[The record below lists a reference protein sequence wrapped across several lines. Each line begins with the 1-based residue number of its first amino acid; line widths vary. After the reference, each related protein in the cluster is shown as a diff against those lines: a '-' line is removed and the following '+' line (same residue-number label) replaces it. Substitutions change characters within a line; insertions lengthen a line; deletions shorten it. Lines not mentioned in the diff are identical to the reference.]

1 MAWWLMSACPSQG
14 STRGSSQRASAPGR
28 RRRFQRQQIVEMQF
42 RHQRGRRFRFQA
54 GIGRAGR
61 LVQQRLAQSRNGR
74 SARGQPAH
82 QRITGQPA
90 GPACEEHH
98 DVHARSFLRLAR
110 RSSLCATACQI
121 KRILNSIYR
130 ADAGLSISVSAHTML
145 AIPEILTPNTRRNA
159 RLPELL
165 SKWAR
170 IGLTFAPAI
179 PILKNILN
187 PEFKTNKLR
196 HNSLRAARNRSAF
209 HAVSFPQ
216 ADPGGQHRHRPGL
229 AGPGQRAHGG
239 VRRAC
244 APGRHRAGPA
254 ARPVGARHGRG
265 RHRLDR
271 PARTRHRPLRRQHP
285 RRHRASAGRRRGL
298 GAGAADRN
306 RRRRPARA
314 GRQPLPAARQP
325 LGRRRTAAAGRRRR
339 HAGSRHAGLGR
350 PDDRDRPAWKT
361 RRPSRRC
368 PGSTI
373 CSSALAICPCR
384 AAPPIPT

>member
-1 MAWWLMSACPSQG
+1 MLVYPS
-14 STRGSSQRASAPGR
+14 
-28 RRRFQRQQIVEMQF
+28 
-42 RHQRGRRFRFQA
+42 
-54 GIGRAGR
+54 
-61 LVQQRLAQSRNGR
+61 
-74 SARGQPAH
+74 
-82 QRITGQPA
+82 
-90 GPACEEHH
+90 
-98 DVHARSFLRLAR
+98 
-110 RSSLCATACQI
+110 
-121 KRILNSIYR
+121 YY
-130 ADAGLSISVSAHTML
+130 
-145 AIPEILTPNTRRNA
+145 
-159 RLPELL
+159 
-165 SKWAR
+165 KWAR

-209 HAVSFPQ
+209 HAVSFPRRSWR
-216 ADPGGQHRHRPGL
+216 ATPPSTWSGWPWAARPWRSS
-229 AGPGQRAHGG
+229 PRMRA
-239 VRRAC
+239 
-244 APGRHRAGPA
+244 GRHRAGPA

-350 PDDRDRPAWKT
+350 PDDRDRG
-361 RRPSRRC
+361 RRGKRAGHRGAARDRLSVHRHWRSVPVARLLRSRRDRARLRAGLAAARAHGLPC
-368 PGSTI
+368 GIYTGSAEAARQAHGQGYRMAVAASDI
-373 CSSALAICPCR
+373 DLLKQGLQSALA
-384 AAPPIPT
+384 AAPA